1 VLKDQK
7 DLEEHKVHKVLLV
20 QKDRVVTELKEL
32 RVLKVQKDRVEVQ
45 VLKVVKD
52 HKVLKVPQVLK
63 DHRQMPDIKQT
74 LNLSQ
79 MLDKTLLA

>member
-7 DLEEHKVHKVLLV
+7 DLEEDKVHKVLKV
-20 QKDRVVTELKEL
+20 QKDRVVTELKVL

-63 DHRQMPDIKQT
+63 DHRQMPDIKQI

-79 MLDKTLLA
+79 TLDKTLLA

>member
-1 VLKDQK
+1 MLKVLKVQK
-7 DLEEHKVHKVLLV
+7 GRQEDKVHKELKV
-20 QKDRVVTELKEL
+20 QKDRVVMELKEL

-52 HKVLKVPQVLK
+52 HKVLKVPQVLR

-74 LNLSQ
+74 LNL
-79 MLDKTLLA
+79 L